1 MKKKDLRHQVTSFN
15 DKIRLWTC
23 HKHLSKNK
31 IYARQTVINWKQI
44 LFLMNLK
51 ISMVSSDLWT
61 EIDVRLS
68 EIFSLSNALLF
79 AGFSVVTIRNYLQ
92 LTPVRG
98 RSIFS
103 WFTGASRMN
112 QLLSLQLWH
121 LYKKNAK
128 LTEIVTQIDQTFTT
142 ILNSAR
148 LRTVNENTE
157 KLLKAQFTYI
167 WQEDAWNIYAE
178 NTPIVLRNQTVV
190 NVLPSAIY
198 STEASDKIQYDCRYP
213 FSIIQVAQNLKKKDW
228 C

>member
-1 MKKKDLRHQVTSFN
+1 MKKKDLHHQVTSFN

-44 LFLMNLK
+44 LFRMNLK

-121 LYKKNAK
+121 LYKKM
-128 LTEIVTQIDQTFTT
+128 
-142 ILNSAR
+142 LNWQ
-148 LRTVNENTE
+148 
-157 KLLKAQFTYI
+157 KLLHKLIRHLLLSWTVLASELSMKILRSFWKHNLHIFDRKMHGTYM
-167 WQEDAWNIYAE
+167 Q
-178 NTPIVLRNQTVV
+178 
-190 NVLPSAIY
+190 
-198 STEASDKIQYDCRYP
+198 KIHQ
-213 FSIIQVAQNLKKKDW
+213 
-228 C
+228 